1 VVGGQKPGDTLLPIV
16 MRKFLIQTMV
26 ICALLASATAQRA
39 RGKPPTGG
47 RIATRTRL
55 VALYSDLEAQLA
67 SAAQKQD
74 RAKLEQLL
82 GDDFEQWSPEPPGDP
97 VPREDWMAGYHPV
110 SFGTRQ
116 VAVRAFPDM
125 DVVSFV
131 LRQQAKFGD
140 NDASGDFFV
149 VDVWRHE
156 GTGQKLA
163 SRYIS
168 RAAKASVQPASPS
181 GKR

>member
-1 VVGGQKPGDTLLPIV
+1 
-16 MRKFLIQTMV
+16 MRKYVMQAAL
-26 ICALLASATAQRA
+26 ICALLGSATAQRA
-39 RGKPPTGG
+39 SGRPPAGG
-47 RIATRTRL
+47 RIVTRTRL

-67 SAAQKQD
+67 AAAQKQD

-97 VPREDWMAGYHPV
+97 VPREDWLAAYHPT
-110 SFGTRQ
+110 SAATRQ
-116 VAVRAFPDM
+116 MAVRAFPDT

-131 LRQQAKFGD
+131 LRQQAKFGE
-140 NDASGDFFV
+140 NEASGDFFV

-156 GTGQKLA
+156 EKGQKLA

-168 RAAKASVQPASPS
+168 RAAKTVVPSASPS